1 MKYRKP
7 SVTVDGIITKDN
19 EILLVKR
26 KNNPF
31 RGKWALPGGFVNY
44 GEKVEDAVIREV
56 KEETGVST
64 RIIKLFGVYS
74 DPSRDPRGHTIS
86 IVFILKPETKEV
98 KGGDDAVDARFF
110 PLDYIPP
117 LAFDHD
123 KIIMD
128 YKQKEM
134 IS

>member
-86 IVFILKPETKEV
+86 VVFILKPETEEV

-110 PLDYIPP
+110 PLDSIPP

>member
-7 SVTVDGIITKDN
+7 SVTVDGIVTKNN
-19 EILLVKR
+19 EILLIKR

-31 RGKWALPGGFVNY
+31 KGRWALPGGFVNY

-86 IVFILKPETKEV
+86 VVFILKPETEEV

-110 PLDYIPP
+110 PLDSIPP